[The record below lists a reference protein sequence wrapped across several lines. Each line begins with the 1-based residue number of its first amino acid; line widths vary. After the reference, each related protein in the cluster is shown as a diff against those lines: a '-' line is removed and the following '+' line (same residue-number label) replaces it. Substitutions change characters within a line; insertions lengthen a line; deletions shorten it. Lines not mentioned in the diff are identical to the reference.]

1 MKKNHLTAALTESDQ
16 HDTLCL
22 DSCTRT
28 PQMHAFEC
36 SLDVGRALAS
46 TRTTRA
52 GQAQRKERHPM
63 RVQDCSTLRPR
74 TCALFCSDELLDV
87 IDVARF
93 VCASLT
99 HRHARS
105 NQGVGMFQC
114 AVQDAPRQPCRSI
127 VHSLF
132 FCSCTAWFFFGA
144 RTRAPL
150 VGTGPRHGEGR
161 R

>member
-1 MKKNHLTAALTESDQ
+1 
-16 HDTLCL
+16 
-22 DSCTRT
+22 
-28 PQMHAFEC
+28 
-36 SLDVGRALAS
+36 
-46 TRTTRA
+46 
-52 GQAQRKERHPM
+52 M